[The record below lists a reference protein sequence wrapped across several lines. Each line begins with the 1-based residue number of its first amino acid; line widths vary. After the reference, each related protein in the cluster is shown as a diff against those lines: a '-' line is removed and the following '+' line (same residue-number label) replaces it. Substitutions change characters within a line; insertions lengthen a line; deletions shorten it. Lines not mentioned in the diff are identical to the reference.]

1 MNSSSPSFCM
11 IRRIKKG
18 FTMETKNN
26 NFATIIVGKIIKNA
40 IILIFADALLNEGK
54 LTKGVIE
61 EISAK
66 KN

>member
-1 MNSSSPSFCM
+1 M

-18 FTMETKNN
+18 FTMKTKNN
-26 NFATIIVGKIIKNA
+26 NFTNIIVGKIIKNA
-40 IILIFADALLNEGK
+40 IILIFVDALLNEGK